1 MNLAV
6 LGLLV
11 VALFSGVGGWLLSA
25 NHASERPVRVMM
37 FVGYFWLLA
46 FSQLLVIA
54 LSYFGWQRFTD

>member
-6 LGLLV
+6 IGLLI
-11 VALFSGVGGWLLSA
+11 VAGISAVGGWLLSS
-25 NHASERPVRVMM
+25 NQNQETPVKVML

-46 FSQLLVIA
+46 FSQLLLIA